1 MYIPKVTQKITLK
14 TDAKPCVCIYIYIIV
29 VKVYQYCWLYI
40 PSTDPLSQPGTVEA
54 VAVARAVAG
63 ASLDVTGATVP
74 ALLADAL
81 LMDALST
88 SDEGTCPQN
97 LCDLGG
103 KSPDKWGKFISD
115 ERLLKKKKWDLI
127 NQKISI
133 ETTIIFLWKLPK
145 FLR

>member
-1 MYIPKVTQKITLK
+1 MYNIYIY
-14 TDAKPCVCIYIYIIV
+14 IYIYIIV

-40 PSTDPLSQPGTVEA
+40 PSINPLSQPGTVEA

-88 SDEGTCPQN
+88 SDEGTCRQN
-97 LCDLGG
+97 LCALGENHRINGGSSSAMKDLSSSFEGSQLG
-103 KSPDKWGKFISD
+103 LHHPT
-115 ERLLKKKKWDLI
+115 LLL
-127 NQKISI
+127 
-133 ETTIIFLWKLPK
+133 FL
-145 FLR
+145 FALR

>member
-1 MYIPKVTQKITLK
+1 M
-14 TDAKPCVCIYIYIIV
+14 CVYIYIIV

-40 PSTDPLSQPGTVEA
+40 PSLDPLSQPGTVEA

-88 SDEGTCPQN
+88 SDEGTCRQN

-103 KSPDKWGKFISD
+103 KSPDKWGKLSN
-115 ERLLKKKKWDLI
+115 ERLIKKKKLDLI
-127 NQKISI
+127 NQRISI